1 MTGKVTTQG
10 DKVIKANIARQL
22 FGLDG
27 EGIKIG
33 IISDSFNSLSGLS
46 EDVKNGEL
54 PGKANPSGYS
64 LPVTI
69 LEDTKK
75 PFLDEGRALGQI
87 IHDIAPGAELYF
99 HTFVREDGDS
109 LISDEKSV
117 AEAVT
122 NLTAAGVDVIVEDAV
137 IAASLLQDGEAV
149 QAIEAAIDE
158 GVVVVSAAGNNGGI
172 SYESVFRSGAKFEL
186 EGFQF
191 QAHDF
196 DPTDGVDFFQ
206 DINFPEDD
214 DTTTIFPLL
223 AWDDPIGDIETEYV
237 QFLVNTPELPN
248 PDNIVAISG
257 LTSES
262 AIDVP
267 LVGLQYASEND
278 ERLYFVIA
286 KVGDEVSEEQTF
298 IKWVSS
304 ANGSDREVDYEY
316 IDEDAINGAVYG
328 SSNAP
333 SSITVGA
340 TDINN
345 PTEVRSYSS
354 RGSSPIL
361 FDVEGNRL
369 TEPIL
374 RNKPEVYAPDG
385 VATAFDPDSPLA
397 EFVGTSASAP
407 HVAGVVA
414 LMLDRADGVLSP
426 EEVRAKIRDTALSI
440 EDSELVQADL
450 AVTKAFVSEQV
461 GSNRNDFL
469 NGTNSADNLYG
480 NEGYDFL
487 IGRSGRDYLVGGEG
501 TDILLGG
508 RDTDVLD
515 GGADNDILFGGEGS
529 DRFILR
535 SHDGQD
541 KIIDYSH
548 EEDLFVLEELTFEQ
562 LTITSHSFGTSIEIA
577 ETNEAIAELIG
588 VQAEAIDANNFIEL
602 A

>member
-10 DKVIKANIARQL
+10 DEVIKANIARQL

-33 IISDSFNSLSGLS
+33 IISDSFNSLSGLN
-46 EDVKNGEL
+46 EDVTNGEL
-54 PGKANPSGYS
+54 PGEANPLGYAQ
-64 LPVTI
+64 PVTI
-69 LEDTKK
+69 LADSNE
-75 PFLDEGRALGQI
+75 PLLDEGRALGQI

-99 HTFVREDGDS
+99 HTFVREDEDNP
-109 LISDEKSV
+109 ISDEKSV
-117 AEAVT
+117 AEAVN
-122 NLTAAGVDVIVEDAV
+122 NLTAAGVDIIVEDAV
-137 IAASLLQDGEAV
+137 IAASLLQDGEAAK
-149 QAIEAAIDE
+149 AIEAATDK

-172 SYESVFRSGAKFEL
+172 SYESVFRSGAEFEL
-186 EGFQF
+186 EDLQF

-196 DPTDGVDFFQ
+196 DPTDSVDLFQ

-214 DTTTIFPLL
+214 DTSIFPLL
-223 AWDDPIGDIETEYV
+223 AWDDPIGEIETEYV
-237 QFLVNTPELPN
+237 QFLVDTPELPN

-262 AIDVP
+262 AIYVP
-267 LVGLQYASEND
+267 LQGLGYTANKD
-278 ERLYFVIA
+278 EQLYFVIA
-286 KVGDEVSEEQTF
+286 KVGDEVSEEQSF
-298 IKWVSS
+298 IKWVSR

-361 FDVEGNRL
+361 FDAEGNRL
-369 TEPIL
+369 AEPIL

-385 VATAFDPDSPLA
+385 VTTAFDSDSSLA
-397 EFVGTSASAP
+397 EFLGTSASAP
-407 HVAGVVA
+407 HVASVVA

-426 EEVRAKIRDTALSI
+426 EEVRTKIQDTALEGSV
-440 EDSELVQADL
+440 LVQADL
-450 AVTKAFVSEQV
+450 AVTEAFVSEKV
-461 GSNRNDFL
+461 GSNFNDFL

-487 IGRSGRDYLVGGEG
+487 IGRSGQDYLVGGAE

-508 RDTDVLD
+508 QGTDVLD
-515 GGADNDILFGGEGS
+515 GGADNDILFGGQGS

-541 KIIDYSH
+541 KIIDYHH
-548 EEDLFVLEELTFEQ
+548 EEDLLVLEELTFEQ
-562 LTITSHSFGTSIEIA
+562 LEITHYSFGTSIEIA